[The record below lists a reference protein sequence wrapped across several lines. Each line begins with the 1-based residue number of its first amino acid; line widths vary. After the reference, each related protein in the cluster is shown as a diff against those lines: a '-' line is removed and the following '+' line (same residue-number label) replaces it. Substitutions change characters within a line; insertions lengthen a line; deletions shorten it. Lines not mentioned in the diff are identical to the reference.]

1 MEVSMCESRAGVLAG
16 LERLVSGLDAD
27 AMAAEHAKELVGWF
41 SRVEHLAAAG
51 KTLCA
56 GRFAATG
63 LFAEGGN
70 RSAASWLA
78 TETGDSVGGAFRLIE
93 TAGQLKDLPVLE
105 EAFRS
110 GELSPAQAF
119 VAAGA
124 ASEDRSKQQE
134 LLHEATEGTM
144 RDLRR
149 KAERIRAATRS
160 EEDAR
165 ARYERVRSGR
175 SLRWWTDYDG
185 FFRFDGRLTPDAGAR
200 LIAEIEPEAKRVL
213 REARN
218 EGRREPF
225 RAYVADALVNLVT
238 APSQTGRKKSSHSA
252 IVRVDLAALR
262 RGELEAGEVCE
273 IPGVGPVPLA
283 TARALLGETF
293 LKLVISNGVDV
304 QSVCHLGRHV
314 SAFTE
319 TALEERDP
327 VCVVPG
333 CDATSFLERDHWQET
348 FAEGGPTDL
357 VNLCRIC
364 GRHHRLKHTRG
375 FKLRGG
381 PGKWEWIPPRDASG
395 QDQDR
400 DEPPSWSAKAEAR
413 AGSG

>member
-1 MEVSMCESRAGVLAG
+1 MCESRSEFLAG

-27 AMAAEHAKELVGWF
+27 AMTGEHAKELVRWF
-41 SRVEHLAAAG
+41 SRLEHLAAAG

-56 GRFAATG
+56 GRVAATG
-63 LFAEGGN
+63 SFAEGGN

-78 TETGDSVGGAFRLIE
+78 TETGDSVGGALRLIE
-93 TAGQLKDLPVLE
+93 TADQLKELPVLE
-105 EAFRS
+105 EAFRA
-110 GELSPAQAF
+110 GELSPVQAF

-124 ASEDRSKQQE
+124 ASEDSSKQEE
-134 LLHEATEGTM
+134 LLREAQQGTM

-149 KAERIRAATRS
+149 TAERMRATARS

-165 ARYERVRSGR
+165 ARYERLRSGR
-175 SLRWWTDYDG
+175 FLRWWTDFDG
-185 FFRFDGRLTPDAGAR
+185 FFRLDGRLTPDDGAR
-200 LIAEIEPEAKRVL
+200 LVAEIEPEAKRVF
-213 REARN
+213 RQARK

-238 APSQTGRKKSSHSA
+238 APSATGGRKPSHSA
-252 IVRVDLAALR
+252 ILRVDLAALR

-283 TARALLGETF
+283 RARELLGETF
-293 LKLVISNGVDV
+293 LKLVITNGVDV

-333 CDATSFLERDHWQET
+333 CDATSFLERDHWRET

-364 GRHHRLKHTRG
+364 GRHHRLKHTKG

-381 PGKWEWIPPRDASG
+381 PGKWEWIPPKENADHGADAE
-395 QDQDR
+395 
-400 DEPPSWSAKAEAR
+400 EPPPRRAEA
-413 AGSG
+413 GTG